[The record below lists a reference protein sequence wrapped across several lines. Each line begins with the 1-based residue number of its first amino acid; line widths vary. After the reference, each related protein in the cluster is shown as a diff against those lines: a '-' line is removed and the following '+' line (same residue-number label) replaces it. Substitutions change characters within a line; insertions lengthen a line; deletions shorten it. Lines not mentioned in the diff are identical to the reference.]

1 MKRAAAGELFLGAH
15 HEDPVVVDGAV
26 GQVVVVSRRGPGKT
40 VNQDGALVL
49 EHDGVLVLAV
59 ADGMG
64 GHADGEQAS
73 RLALASLST
82 AVTQA
87 IAEGDELRTGVLDGF
102 EAAHDAVEALGTG
115 AGTTLAVA
123 TIDHGTVRPIHAGDS
138 TVLLC
143 GQRASLKV
151 QTVDHSPT
159 GYALQAGLMD
169 ELTALDHPE
178 RHVLLSALGHSGL
191 RIDVGPE
198 QEIAARDTLLLAS
211 DGLTDNL
218 TTGEIV
224 ERIRKGPLLEAAR
237 QLVALAEDRMAGLD
251 DDLPGKPDD
260 LTIVL
265 FRRA

>member
-1 MKRAAAGELFLGAH
+1 MSGGLYLGCH
-15 HEDPVVVDGAV
+15 HEDPVVLELGT
-26 GQVVVVSRRGPGKT
+26 GQVVVSSRRGPGKK
-40 VNQDGALVL
+40 VNQDGALVF
-49 EHDGVLVLAV
+49 ERDGVLVLAV

-82 AVTQA
+82 SITLAL
-87 IAEGDELRTGVLDGF
+87 EDGDELRTGVLDGF
-102 EAAHDAVEALGTG
+102 EAGHDAVESLATG

-123 TIDHGTVRPIHAGDS
+123 TIDHGTARPIHAGDS

-143 GQRASLKV
+143 GQRGSLKA

-159 GYALQAGLMD
+159 GYAVQAGLMD
-169 ELTALDHPE
+169 EREALEHPE
-178 RHVLLSALGHSGL
+178 RHVVLSALGHAGL

-198 QEIAARDTLLLAS
+198 QPIAARDTLLLAS

-224 ERIRKGPLLEAAR
+224 DIARKGPLEEAAR
-237 QLVALAEDRMAGLD
+237 TLVERAEARMAGLD
-251 DDLPGKPDD
+251 DPDLGKPDD
-260 LTIVL
+260 LTLVL
-265 FRRA
+265 FRRGS